1 MMLQVKTYKTIL
13 LALLLC
19 AAAQQVPAQENGF
32 SKGVFSIG
40 PTTTVRIALTNYEKG
55 GVERFQWKDGGKY
68 AGGED
73 RVLSSAEWT
82 YLLVTRDAGKE
93 QKEALGEVAGINGL
107 IILPDDWVQP
117 NGVPAFKPTTQGM
130 GYDQNI
136 YTAEQWGKMEA
147 AGAVFLPC
155 RGYGHDQDGQIVIED
170 EEDHGSYWASN
181 SFSQENGYCMR
192 FDNLEIHDV
201 NNADKTLYYSVRL
214 VRKVT
219 VLDENDEQDV
229 FADKFEEIKQQPN
242 QPVFVR
248 RPLLHNGYFN
258 TLCLPFEVDVENSPL
273 AGADVFTVQSGTVV
287 DGNLQVNIAPIGDS
301 HMEAG
306 VPYLIRWQEA
316 ETIPLLIFNNVS
328 ETSWVANAADAGTS
342 GDAALTYQGFFG
354 MTHIADETNGA
365 NEHYNFFL
373 YNENELCWPED
384 GSDPNAKMKGFRAY
398 FSLTPSASA
407 VAPRYRGMP
416 AKLQEVNINDHQDV
430 ITELD
435 QQIVAPHQLKVF
447 DADKVVIILD
457 GKKYSIGGQEL

>member
-1 MMLQVKTYKTIL
+1 MMSQVKTYKTIL
-13 LALLLC
+13 LASLLC
-19 AAAQQVPAQENGF
+19 AAAQQVVAQEDGF

-40 PTTTVRIALTNYEKG
+40 PTTTVRIALTNYEKD

-68 AGGED
+68 AGNED

-82 YLLVTRDAGKE
+82 YLLVTRDEGKE
-93 QKEALGEVAGINGL
+93 QKEALGNVNNINGL

-117 NGVPAFKPTTQGM
+117 NGVPTFKPTTEGM
-130 GYDQNI
+130 GYDKNV
-136 YTAEQWGKMEA
+136 YSADQWGKMEA

-155 RGYGHDQDGQIVIED
+155 RGYGNTSATDVED
-170 EEDHGSYWASN
+170 ETDQGSYWASN
-181 SFSQENGYCMR
+181 SYSQENGYCMR

-201 NNADKTLYYSVRL
+201 NNADKKLYYSVRL
-214 VRKVT
+214 VREVT
-219 VLDENDEQDV
+219 VFDENDEQDV
-229 FADKFEEIKQQPN
+229 FATKFEEIKQQPN
-242 QPVFVR
+242 QPVYVR

-258 TLCLPFEVDVENSPL
+258 TLCLPFKVDVENSPL
-273 AGADVFTVQSGTVV
+273 AGAEVFTVQSGTVI
-287 DGNLQVNIAPIGDS
+287 DGCLQVNIAPLGDS
-301 HMEAG
+301 NMQKG

-384 GSDPNAKMKGFRAY
+384 GSDPNAMMKGFRAY
-398 FSLTPSASA
+398 FSLTSNPSA

-416 AKLQEVNINDHQDV
+416 AKLQEVNITNNQDV
-430 ITELD
+430 ITELN
-435 QQIVAPHQLKVF
+435 QQTVAPHQLKVF
-447 DADKVVIILD
+447 DADKVVLILD
-457 GKKYSIGGQEL
+457 GKPYSIGGQEL